1 MRRFAA
7 VALAFTAFAILAAL
21 VLAWPFMPRIQ
32 VIQNLG
38 GKPHTVMQF
47 P

>member
-1 MRRFAA
+1 MRYTNI
-7 VALAFTAFAILAAL
+7 VAGIGVAIVLLL
-21 VLAWPFMPRIQ
+21 VLAWLFMPRIQ

-38 GKPHTVMQF
+38 GKRQTVMQF